1 MFFRDREF
9 LIEAG
14 KPAIMGILNATPD
27 SFSDGNTGV
36 DSKIEALLTASPD
49 IIDIGG
55 ESTRPGAPCV
65 PQEEEVKRILP
76 VVRRIREQAPEV
88 LISIDTRKSYVA
100 KYALEAGADII
111 NDVSCLHFDPELADV
126 AAKYSAGLILNH
138 SRGTPE
144 TMNLPE
150 NLSYPSGL
158 VEMVR
163 DELTEAAEFAI
174 SRGVRR
180 ESIILDPGFGFSK
193 DTQQNL
199 ELLGRPEKLLSL
211 GYPLLSGPSRKR
223 FIGELTGESDPAA
236 RDYGT
241 CGAVIASALAG
252 YAVIRVH
259 NVKAAKDC
267 LSVFYGCQKK
277 AKNL

>member
-1 MFFRDREF
+1 MSYTFELNNERKDANFVSGKVNDKSAVVEIFSAMAQGRD
-9 LIEAG
+9 LAPYG
-14 KPAIMGILNATPD
+14 K
-27 SFSDGNTGV
+27 
-36 DSKIEALLTASPD
+36 K
-49 IIDIGG
+49 
-55 ESTRPGAPCV
+55 
-65 PQEEEVKRILP
+65 
-76 VVRRIREQAPEV
+76 
-88 LISIDTRKSYVA
+88 
-100 KYALEAGADII
+100 
-111 NDVSCLHFDPELADV
+111 ADV

-199 ELLGRPEKLLSL
+199 ELLGSPEKLLSL

-267 LSVFYGCQKK
+267 LSVFYGCHKK